1 MSVLVLAERDGA
13 QLKPSTYQA
22 MTAAAV
28 WELPIDL
35 LVYGD
40 EVEVAAAEAKQ
51 LAGVRRVL
59 TAEAGHF
66 QYPLVED
73 VQELVLSIA
82 SQYTH
87 ILSAHSVF
95 GKSVVPGIAARLDIA
110 PITDVIEIQAPS
122 TYVRPAYAGN
132 ILTTIENH
140 EPVQIIT
147 VRATAFRATVS
158 RTNDQGDDAELISID
173 VPPAREISQ
182 WISEQL
188 THSERPELNSA
199 RVVIA
204 GGRSL
209 GEDFNALLDPIAVQ
223 LDAAIGATRACVDAG
238 FAANDLQVGQTGTI
252 IAPEL
257 YIAVGIS
264 GAMQHL
270 AGIKDS
276 KIIVAINH
284 DPDAPIFKHADYG
297 LVGDLFTVLPE
308 LNAAL
313 QLNAELQ
320 QP

>member
-1 MSVLVLAERDGA
+1 MSVLVLAESEGN

-22 MTAAAV
+22 VAAAAA
-28 WELPIDL
+28 WHLPIDL

-40 EVEVAAAEAKQ
+40 DVGIVAAEAKQ

-59 TAEAGHF
+59 VAQAAHF
-66 QYPLVED
+66 QHPLVED
-73 VQELVLSIA
+73 VQDLVLSIA
-82 SQYTH
+82 KQYNH

-95 GKSVVPGIAARLDIA
+95 GKSVLPGIAARLDIA

-122 TYVRPAYAGN
+122 TYVRPGYAGN
-132 ILTTIENH
+132 ILSTIENY
-140 EPVQIIT
+140 EPVQVIT
-147 VRATAFRATVS
+147 VRATAFRAIT
-158 RTNDQGDDAELISID
+158 RGGNAEIISID
-173 VPPAREISQ
+173 VPPARGISQ

-209 GEDFNALLDPIAVQ
+209 GEEFNALLDPIAVQ

-270 AGIKDS
+270 AGVKDS

-297 LVGDLFTVLPE
+297 LVADLFTALPE
-308 LNAAL
+308 LNSAL
-313 QLNAELQ
+313 QQN
-320 QP
+320 

>member
-1 MSVLVLAERDGA
+1 MSVLVLAEIDGK

-22 MTAAAV
+22 LTAAQI
-28 WELPIDL
+28 WQLPIDI

-40 EVEVAAAEAKQ
+40 DVDAATATARQ
-51 LAGVRRVL
+51 LSGVRRVL
-59 TAEAGHF
+59 AAQAKHL
-66 QYPLVED
+66 QHPLVED
-73 VQELVLSIA
+73 VQELVLGIA
-82 SQYTH
+82 TQYTH
-87 ILSAHSVF
+87 IISAHSVF
-95 GKSVVPGIAARLDIA
+95 GKSVVPGIAARLDVA
-110 PITDVIEIQAPS
+110 PITDVIEIQEPA
-122 TYVRPAYAGN
+122 TYVRPVYAGN
-132 ILTTIENH
+132 ILATIEN
-140 EPVQIIT
+140 PQPLQIIT
-147 VRATAFRATVS
+147 VRATAFKAVALGTS
-158 RTNDQGDDAELISID
+158 NDDVELVAIA
-173 VPPAREISQ
+173 VPPAGGISQ
-182 WISEQL
+182 WLGEQL
-188 THSERPELNSA
+188 THSDRPELNSA

-209 GEDFNALLDPIAVQ
+209 GEEFDVLLNPIAEQ

-297 LVGDLFTVLPE
+297 LVADLFTVLPE
-308 LNAAL
+308 LTNAL
-313 QLNAELQ
+313 QQ
-320 QP
+320 H

>member
-1 MSVLVLAERDGA
+1 MSVLILAETEGK
-13 QLKPSTYQA
+13 QLKSSIYQVI
-22 MTAAAV
+22 TAATA
-28 WELPIDL
+28 WQLPIDV

-40 EVEVAAAEAKQ
+40 DVNAVASQAQQ
-51 LAGVRRVL
+51 LMGVRRVL
-59 TAEAGHF
+59 IAQAAHL
-66 QYPLVED
+66 QHPLVED

-82 SQYTH
+82 NQYSH
-87 ILSAHSVF
+87 IISAHSVL
-95 GKSVVPGIAARLDIA
+95 GKSVVPGIAARLDVA
-110 PITDVIEIQAPS
+110 PITDVIEIQAPA
-122 TYVRPAYAGN
+122 TYVRPSYAGN
-132 ILTTIENH
+132 ILTTIENL

-147 VRATAFRATVS
+147 VRATAFRATVL
-158 RTNDQGDDAELISID
+158 RATDRAANTELLSID
-173 VPPAREISQ
+173 VPQTREVSR
-182 WISEQL
+182 WISEEL
-188 THSERPELNSA
+188 TQSDRPELNSA

-209 GEDFNALLDPIAVQ
+209 GDEFNRLLNPIAEQ

-313 QLNAELQ
+313 QINAALE

>member
-1 MSVLVLAERDGA
+1 MSVLVLAETDGK

-22 MTAAAV
+22 LTAAQS
-28 WELPIDL
+28 WQLPIDI
-35 LVYGD
+35 LVYGND
-40 EVEVAAAEAKQ
+40 LDAAITAARQ
-51 LAGVRRVL
+51 LTGVRRVL
-59 TAEAGHF
+59 AAQAKHL
-66 QYPLVED
+66 QHPLVED

-82 SQYTH
+82 TQYTH

-95 GKSVVPGIAARLDIA
+95 GKSVVPGIAARLDVA
-110 PITDVIEIQAPS
+110 PITDVIEIQAPN

-132 ILTTIENH
+132 ILSTIQNS
-140 EPVQIIT
+140 EPLQIIT
-147 VRATAFRATVS
+147 VRATAFKAAVLRAS
-158 RTNDQGDDAELISID
+158 NDDVEVVAID
-173 VPPAREISQ
+173 VPPACEISQ

-188 THSERPELNSA
+188 THSDRPELNSA

-209 GEDFNALLDPIAVQ
+209 GEEFDALLNPIAEQ

-297 LVGDLFTVLPE
+297 LVADLFTVLPE
-308 LNAAL
+308 LTNAL
-313 QLNAELQ
+313 QQTNTQ
-320 QP
+320 DI

>member
-1 MSVLVLAERDGA
+1 MSILVLAEREGKK
-13 QLKPSTYQA
+13 LKPSTYQA
-22 MTAAAV
+22 VTAAAA
-28 WELPIDL
+28 WQLPIDL

-40 EVEVAAAEAKQ
+40 DVEAITAEAKQ

-59 TAEAGHF
+59 FAQAEHF
-66 QYPLVED
+66 QHPLVED

-82 SQYTH
+82 NQYSH

-95 GKSVVPGIAARLDIA
+95 GKSVLPGIAARLDIA
-110 PITDVIEIQAPS
+110 PITDAIEIQAPS
-122 TYVRPAYAGN
+122 TFVRPGYAGN
-132 ILTTIENH
+132 VLSTIENH
-140 EPVQIIT
+140 EPIQIIT
-147 VRATAFRATVS
+147 VRATAFRAS
-158 RTNDQGDDAELISID
+158 NRGGDAEVIAID
-173 VPPAREISQ
+173 VPPARGISQ

-209 GEDFNALLDPIAVQ
+209 GEEFNALLDPIAVQ

-297 LVGDLFTVLPE
+297 LVADLFTVLPE
-308 LNAAL
+308 LATELTTAL
-313 QLNAELQ
+313 QKS
-320 QP
+320 

>member
-1 MSVLVLAERDGA
+1 MSVLVLAEKDGN

-22 MTAAAV
+22 VTAASA
-28 WELPIDL
+28 WHLPIDL

-40 EVEVAAAEAKQ
+40 NLDAMAAEARQ

-59 TAEAGHF
+59 LAQAGHF
-66 QYPLVED
+66 QHPLVED
-73 VQELVLSIA
+73 VLDLVLGIA
-82 SQYTH
+82 NQYTH

-95 GKSVVPGIAARLDIA
+95 GKSVIPGIAARLDIA
-110 PITDVIEIQAPS
+110 PITDVIEIRTPS
-122 TYVRPAYAGN
+122 TYVRPSYAGN
-132 ILTTIENH
+132 ILSTIENL

-147 VRATAFRATVS
+147 VRATAFRACS
-158 RTNDQGDDAELISID
+158 RDGEAELVTID
-173 VPPAREISQ
+173 APAVRGTSK
-182 WISEQL
+182 WIGEQL

-209 GEDFNALLDPIAVQ
+209 GEEFNNLLDPIAER

-238 FAANDLQVGQTGTI
+238 FAANELQVGQTGTI

-297 LVGDLFTVLPE
+297 LVADLFTVLPE
-308 LNAAL
+308 LNTAL
-313 QLNAELQ
+313 QQ
-320 QP
+320 H

>member
-1 MSVLVLAERDGA
+1 MSVLVLAEREGK

-22 MTAAAV
+22 VTAAAA
-28 WELPIDL
+28 WQLPIDL

-40 EVEVAAAEAKQ
+40 DVEVVAVEAQQ

-59 TAEAGHF
+59 LAQAGHL
-66 QYPLVED
+66 QHPLVED
-73 VQELVLSIA
+73 VQELVLSVA
-82 SQYTH
+82 SEYSY
-87 ILSAHSVF
+87 IVSAHSVF

-122 TYVRPAYAGN
+122 TYVRPGYAGN
-132 ILTTIENH
+132 ILSTIENH

-147 VRATAFRATVS
+147 VRATAFRAS
-158 RTNDQGDDAELISID
+158 NRGGDAEVITID
-173 VPPAREISQ
+173 VPPARGISQ

-209 GEDFNALLDPIAVQ
+209 GEEFNALLDPIAVQ

-238 FAANDLQVGQTGTI
+238 FAANELQVGQTGTI

-297 LVGDLFTVLPE
+297 LVADLFTVLPE
-308 LNAAL
+308 LNSAL
-313 QLNAELQ
+313 QQN
-320 QP
+320 

>member
-1 MSVLVLAERDGA
+1 MSVLVLAELDGS

-40 EVEVAAAEAKQ
+40 DVGAVAAEAKQ

-59 TAEAGHF
+59 TAQAGHF
-66 QYPLVED
+66 QHPLVED
-73 VQELVLSIA
+73 VQELILSIA
-82 SQYTH
+82 NQYTH

-95 GKSVVPGIAARLDIA
+95 GKSVVPGFAARLDVA
-110 PITDVIEIQAPS
+110 PITDVVEIRALA

-132 ILTTIENH
+132 ILSIIENH

-158 RTNDQGDDAELISID
+158 HTNDQGGDAQIIAID
-173 VPPAREISQ
+173 VPPARGITQ

>member
-1 MSVLVLAERDGA
+1 MSVLVLAEREGK

-22 MTAAAV
+22 VTAATA
-28 WELPIDL
+28 WQLPIDL

-40 EVEVAAAEAKQ
+40 DVETVAAEAKK
-51 LAGVRRVL
+51 LAGVRLVL
-59 TAEAGHF
+59 VAQAGHF
-66 QYPLVED
+66 QHPLVED

-82 SQYTH
+82 NQYTH

-95 GKSVVPGIAARLDIA
+95 GKSVLPGIAARLDIA

-122 TYVRPAYAGN
+122 TYVRPGYAGN
-132 ILTTIENH
+132 ILSTIENH
-140 EPVQIIT
+140 EPVQIIS
-147 VRATAFRATVS
+147 VRATAYRAS
-158 RTNDQGDDAELISID
+158 NRDGDAEVIVID
-173 VPPAREISQ
+173 VPPARGISQ

-209 GEDFNALLDPIAVQ
+209 GEEFNALLDPIAVQ

-276 KIIVAINH
+276 KVIVAINH

-297 LVGDLFTVLPE
+297 LVADLFTVLPE
-308 LNAAL
+308 LNSAL
-313 QLNAELQ
+313 QQN
-320 QP
+320 

>member
-1 MSVLVLAERDGA
+1 MSVLVLAETDGK

-22 MTAAAV
+22 ITAAAA

-40 EVEVAAAEAKQ
+40 DLDAVAAEAQQ
-51 LAGVRRVL
+51 LFGVRRVL
-59 TAEAGHF
+59 LAQAAHL
-66 QYPLVED
+66 QHPLVED
-73 VQELVLSIA
+73 VQELVLGIA
-82 SQYTH
+82 NEYSH

-95 GKSVVPGIAARLDIA
+95 GKSVLPGIAARLDIA
-110 PITDVIEIQAPS
+110 PITDVIEIQSPA
-122 TYVRPAYAGN
+122 TYVRPSYAGN
-132 ILTTIENH
+132 IVSTIENL
-140 EPVQIIT
+140 EPIQIVS
-147 VRATAFRATVS
+147 VRATAFRV
-158 RTNDQGDDAELISID
+158 TNRGGSAELISID
-173 VPPAREISQ
+173 VPPARGISQ
-182 WISEQL
+182 WIGEQL
-188 THSERPELNSA
+188 THSDRPELNSA

-209 GEDFNALLDPIAVQ
+209 GEEFNALLDPIAVQ

-238 FAANDLQVGQTGTI
+238 FAANELQVGQTGTI

-297 LVGDLFTVLPE
+297 LVADLFTVLPE

-313 QLNAELQ
+313 QQ
-320 QP
+320 

>member
-1 MSVLVLAERDGA
+1 MSVLVLAEKDGN

-22 MTAAAV
+22 VAAAAA
-28 WELPIDL
+28 WQLPIDL

-40 EVEVAAAEAKQ
+40 NLDAVAAEAQQ
-51 LAGVRRVL
+51 LTGVRSVL
-59 TAEAGHF
+59 LAQAAHL
-66 QYPLVED
+66 QHPLVED
-73 VQELVLSIA
+73 VLELVLSIA
-82 SQYTH
+82 NQYSH
-87 ILSAHSVF
+87 ILGAHSVF
-95 GKSVVPGIAARLDIA
+95 GKSVVPAIAARLDIA

-122 TYVRPAYAGN
+122 TYVRPSYAGN
-132 ILTTIENH
+132 ILSTIENH

-147 VRATAFRATVS
+147 VRATAFRAST
-158 RTNDQGDDAELISID
+158 RDGNAKITTID
-173 VPPAREISQ
+173 VPPARGIST
-182 WISEQL
+182 WIGEQL

-209 GEDFNALLDPIAVQ
+209 GEEFNTLLDPIAEQ

-238 FAANDLQVGQTGTI
+238 FAANELQVGQTGTI

-297 LVGDLFTVLPE
+297 LVADLFTVLPE
-308 LNAAL
+308 LNRA
-313 QLNAELQ
+313 LQ

>member
-1 MSVLVLAERDGA
+1 MSVLVLAEREGK
-13 QLKPSTYQA
+13 QLMPSTYQA
-22 MTAAAV
+22 VAAAAA
-28 WELPIDL
+28 WHLPIDL

-40 EVEVAAAEAKQ
+40 DVGIVAAEAKQ

-59 TAEAGHF
+59 TAQAGHLLH
-66 QYPLVED
+66 PLVED
-73 VQELVLSIA
+73 VQDLVLSIA
-82 SQYTH
+82 NEYSH

-95 GKSVVPGIAARLDIA
+95 GKSVLPGIAARLDIA

-122 TYVRPAYAGN
+122 TYVRAGYAGN
-132 ILTTIENH
+132 ILSTIENY
-140 EPVQIIT
+140 ESVQVIT
-147 VRATAFRATVS
+147 VRATAFRAIT
-158 RTNDQGDDAELISID
+158 RGGDAEIDAID
-173 VPPAREISQ
+173 VPPARGISQ

-209 GEDFNALLDPIAVQ
+209 GEEFNALLDPIAVQ

-297 LVGDLFTVLPE
+297 LVADLFTVLPE
-308 LNAAL
+308 LNSAL
-313 QLNAELQ
+313 QQN
-320 QP
+320 

>member
-1 MSVLVLAERDGA
+1 MSVLVLAERDGK
-13 QLKPSTYQA
+13 QLKPSTYRA
-22 MTAAAV
+22 VTAAAA
-28 WELPIDL
+28 WQLPIDL

-40 EVEVAAAEAKQ
+40 DVEAVAAEAQQ
-51 LAGVRRVL
+51 LDGVGRVL
-59 TAEAGHF
+59 LAQAAHL
-66 QYPLVED
+66 QHPLVED

-95 GKSVVPGIAARLDIA
+95 GKSVVPGIAACLDIA
-110 PITDVIEIQAPS
+110 PISDVVEIHAPA
-122 TYVRPAYAGN
+122 TYVRPTYAGN
-132 ILTTIENH
+132 ILSTIENH
-140 EPVQIIT
+140 EAVQIIT
-147 VRATAFRATVS
+147 VRATAFRAAVS
-158 RTNDQGDDAELISID
+158 HVNDRGDDAEIISID
-173 VPPAREISQ
+173 VPPARGISQ
-182 WISEQL
+182 WIGEQL

-209 GEDFNALLDPIAVQ
+209 GEKFNELLDPVAEL

-238 FAANDLQVGQTGTI
+238 FAANDLQVGQTGII

-308 LNAAL
+308 LATELTAAL
-313 QLNAELQ
+313 Q

>member
-1 MSVLVLAERDGA
+1 MSVLVLAEREGT

-22 MTAAAV
+22 VTAAAA
-28 WELPIDL
+28 WQLPIDL

-40 EVEVAAAEAKQ
+40 DVEAVAVEAKQ

-59 TAEAGHF
+59 IAQAAHL
-66 QYPLVED
+66 QHPLVED

-82 SQYTH
+82 NQYTH
-87 ILSAHSVF
+87 ILSAHTVF

-110 PITDVIEIQAPS
+110 PITDVIEIQAPT
-122 TYVRPAYAGN
+122 TYVRPGYAGN
-132 ILTTIENH
+132 ILSTIENH

-147 VRATAFRATVS
+147 VRATAFRAS
-158 RTNDQGDDAELISID
+158 NRGGDAEIFTID

-209 GEDFNALLDPIAVQ
+209 GEEFNALLDPIAVQ

-297 LVGDLFTVLPE
+297 LVADLFTVLPE
-308 LNAAL
+308 LNSAL
-313 QLNAELQ
+313 QQ
-320 QP
+320 S